1 MCKKIHGAV
10 NSDYYALFNLCFKTA
25 MQYSRFSSFEVMC
38 KTRYSDFG
46 GSVGLKLHNKA
57 PNSDYHC
64 AFI

>member
-1 MCKKIHGAV
+1 MCKKIHGDV
-10 NSDYYALFNLCFKTA
+10 NSDYYALFNLCFKE

-38 KTRYSDFG
+38 KTRNSDFR

-57 PNSDYHC
+57 PNSDYHS